1 MKKAGFTLIELMVVI
16 VIVGILFAVAL
27 PVFENA
33 GKKDT
38 RRAAQQVVNLRY
50 YQSQLHSRAGL

>member
-1 MKKAGFTLIELMVVI
+1 MKKNSGFTLIELLVVI

-27 PVFENA
+27 PIFENA

-38 RRAAQQVVNLRY
+38 RTAAQQFVNTLR
-50 YQSQLHSRAGL
+50 LAR